1 MPLGPATLSYSEEA
15 KGWPSFYS
23 YMPEYMVGMN
33 SYFYSFKGGDLY
45 RHNTNETRNN
55 YYGVQYNSEI
65 TAVFNTEPQT
75 IKLFKTM
82 SYESDDRWSCTSL
95 FTELG
100 TGSMLDTEFVE
111 KEREFFTYLR
121 ENETT
126 INWNARSTHG
136 IGPVDVVG
144 GATPAITL
152 TFTFPVVGIVSIGDY
167 VYEATSTVG
176 VPAYLGQITGIDRT
190 TNTITFNDT
199 VNALDGTTST
209 GVGAIGDF
217 ILALKN
223 AEAESHGARGYF
235 MQFTLQNTNTA
246 AVELF
251 SVGSSVMK
259 SYP

>member
-1 MPLGPATLSYSEEA
+1 MPLGPKTLSYSEEA

-23 YMPEYMVGMN
+23 YIPEYMVGMN
-33 SYFYSFKGGDLY
+33 SYFYSFNGGNLF

-55 YYGVQYNSEI
+55 YYNTQYNSEI

-82 SYESDDRWSCTSL
+82 SYESDDRWACTAL

-100 TGSMLDTEFVE
+100 SGSMLATEFVE

-126 INWNARSTHG
+126 INWNARSANG

-144 GATPAITL
+144 GATPAVTMDFVFEIGSL
-152 TFTFPVVGIVSIGDY
+152 LSIGDY
-167 VYEATSTVG
+167 VYTSVAG
-176 VPAYLGQITGIDRT
+176 VITYLGQVTAIDRDI
-190 TNTITFNDT
+190 NRITYDDT
-199 VNALDGTTST
+199 VVDVQGT
-209 GVGAIGDF
+209 IGSAAVVATNY
-217 ILALKN
+217 IMYMKN
-223 AEAESHGARGYF
+223 AVAESHGARGYF